1 MFKLAGLV
9 ALLPFVASVNAH
21 GQLFDAYADGKTL
34 KAPNIYYDG
43 DKINLD
49 TPIRKM
55 FKSSEEAYVLPAD
68 FTDNSKM
75 SCEGFGSAGAPASL
89 SVAAGSSVTLQWSG
103 STSELTWVTAVPDG
117 AQAWVH
123 GTGPIMDY
131 LTSCDGDCS
140 KADVTNAGW
149 TKIDEFGIDFSQT
162 ISDDLRNAL
171 ASKPEPYHPDGP
183 GLWAA
188 AKMIQDGSKWT
199 VNIPA
204 GLAPGGYI
212 LRHEL
217 YALHNPKKDGD
228 NTSGPQGYIACVQLD
243 VTGDGTTT
251 LPEGTQA
258 GQLYDPNGDFANFDL
273 YQDGQISSFKTPGP
287 AVWDG
292 ASGGSSGGNAGSGDN
307 SNAGGNGDAGNN
319 NNGDSGN
326 NNGGDNG
333 NGGDSNNGDNNSGND
348 NGSGDNAPATS
359 EWTEPTSSASAPA
372 STATKQCRQR
382 KRSEKKRSTKRSHS
396 KRRLDALSH

>member
-1 MFKLAGLV
+1 MFKLAALV
-9 ALLPFVASVNAH
+9 SLLPYLATVNAH
-21 GQLFDAYADGKTL
+21 GQLFNVYADGQTKV
-34 KAPNIYYDG
+34 APNIYYDG
-43 DKINLD
+43 DKANTD

-55 FKSSEEAYVLPAD
+55 YKSSEQAYVLPGD
-68 FTDNSKM
+68 FSDNSKM
-75 SCEGFGSAGAPASL
+75 SCEGFGNSGAPTSL
-89 SVAAGSSVTLQWSG
+89 TVAAGSSVTLQWSG
-103 STSELTWVTAVPDG
+103 STSELTWVTPVPDG

-131 LTSCDGDCS
+131 LTSCNGDC
-140 KADVTNAGW
+140 KDADVTNAGW

-162 ISDDLRNAL
+162 ISDNLRNAL

-204 GLAPGGYI
+204 GLAPGGYV

-228 NTSGPQGYIACVQLD
+228 GTSGPQGYIACVQLD

-273 YQDGQISSFKTPGP
+273 YQDGQISSFKVPGP

-292 ASGGSSGGNAGSGDN
+292 ATGGGNSGGDN
-307 SNAGGNGDAGNN
+307 SNSGNNGDAGNN
-319 NNGDSGN
+319 DGGNGDSGNDN
-326 NNGGDNG
+326 NNGGDND
-333 NGGDSNNGDNNSGND
+333 NGAANSGDN
-348 NGSGDNAPATS
+348 NGSGDATTS
-359 EWTEPTSSASAPA
+359 ESSEPTSSASAPQ
-372 STATKQCRQR
+372 SSATKQCRQR
-382 KRSEKKRSTKRSHS
+382 KRSEKKRSVSKRAHAN
-396 KRRLDALSH
+396 KRRLNAH

>member
-1 MFKLAGLV
+1 MFKLAALV
-9 ALLPFVASVNAH
+9 SLLPFLATVNAH
-21 GQLFDAYADGKTL
+21 GQLFNAYADGKVML
-34 KAPNIYYDG
+34 APNIYYDG
-43 DKINLD
+43 DKANTD

-55 FKSSEEAYVLPAD
+55 YKSSEQAYVLPGD
-68 FTDNSKM
+68 FSDNSKM
-75 SCEGFGSAGAPASL
+75 SCEGFGNSGAPASL
-89 SVAAGSSVTLQWSG
+89 TVAAGSSVTLQWSG
-103 STSELTWVTAVPDG
+103 STSELTWVTPVPDG

-131 LTSCDGDCS
+131 LTSCNGDC
-140 KADVTNAGW
+140 KDADVTNAGW

-204 GLAPGGYI
+204 GLAPGGYV

-228 NTSGPQGYIACVQLD
+228 GTSGPQGYIACVQLD

-251 LPEGTQA
+251 LPEGTPA

-273 YQDGQISSFKTPGP
+273 YQDGQISSFKVPGP

-292 ASGGSSGGNAGSGDN
+292 ASSGSGGNSGGDN
-307 SNAGGNGDAGNN
+307 SNSGNSGDSGNN
-319 NNGDSGN
+319 DGGNGDSGN
-326 NNGGDNG
+326 NGGGDNT
-333 NGGDSNNGDNNSGND
+333 NGADNSGDD
-348 NGSGDNAPATS
+348 NGSGDNSTS
-359 EWTEPTSSASAPA
+359 EWSEPTSSSSAPQ
-372 STATKQCRQR
+372 SSATKQCRQR
-382 KRSEKKRSTKRSHS
+382 KRSEKRSLTKRAHAN
-396 KRRLDALSH
+396 KRRLGSH